1 MCKYS
6 QYRTKSHLY
15 ILAVVPCWAPRTF
28 LRRPKKSSL
37 THTHT
42 HKSLFEITINHKA
55 QNSSMLCNVR
65 PFWCCC
71 CCCCIDHLVV
81 FIHWAEDTC
90 YKWYGRCG
98 AETVRWG
105 ALWGSHTNRVRNKH
119 LCVCFWRG
127 ILAARNSSV
136 SVSSVCVGTV
146 KCRLVLCATDDN
158 DALPQPDTQ
167 TYGQTDRQ
175 TRYKKHRPWKRSG
188 LSRCENLNQI
198 GIV

>member
-1 MCKYS
+1 MRCGDS
-6 QYRTKSHLY
+6 SMGR
-15 ILAVVPCWAPRTF
+15 AVGQPY
-28 LRRPKKSSL
+28 KSSKKQ
-37 THTHT
+37 T
-42 HKSLFEITINHKA
+42 F
-55 QNSSMLCNVR
+55 V
-65 PFWCCC
+65 
-71 CCCCIDHLVV
+71 
-81 FIHWAEDTC
+81 
-90 YKWYGRCG
+90 
-98 AETVRWG
+98 
-105 ALWGSHTNRVRNKH
+105 
-119 LCVCFWRG
+119 CVCFWRG

-198 GIV
+198 GIVEMCGARTRYSMRGRSQRAHRHKSLEPRSAVRVMCIQFHVSLRRNKYTLAVQSRNPHLFLKLFTDIDGRKNYLLVWLILRRPPP